1 MNRPTS
7 IFWSAVALTLALP
20 FTAAADSRSE
30 VVSPQELHRR
40 IVSESRLRQERIA
53 RLQSFFS
60 SETGRKALSSS
71 KLHAEKIVRAAPLLS
86 DEELA
91 ELTARADRAEADF
104 KAGALTNQ
112 QLTYIVIA
120 LGTAVL
126 ILVILAA

>member
-1 MNRPTS
+1 M
-7 IFWSAVALTLALP
+7 
-20 FTAAADSRSE
+20 
-30 VVSPQELHRR
+30 
-40 IVSESRLRQERIA
+40 
-53 RLQSFFS
+53 QSFFS